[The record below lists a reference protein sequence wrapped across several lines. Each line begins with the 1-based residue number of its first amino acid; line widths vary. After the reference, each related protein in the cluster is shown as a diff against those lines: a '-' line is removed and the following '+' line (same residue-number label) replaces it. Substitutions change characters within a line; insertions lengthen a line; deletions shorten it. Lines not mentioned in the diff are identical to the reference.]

1 MIENDTALRERLR
14 AGDPL
19 AGATQPEAELLAR
32 LARRVAA
39 LEPQLAAPA
48 WRSLVVPLA
57 VSATAAV
64 AAVALLSTTSRPAP
78 SADATR
84 HAPAPEPA
92 ATGGAAADGAE
103 ARQVQFETPGGTRIV
118 WVLDPNLAL

>member
-64 AAVALLSTTSRPAP
+64 AAIALL

-84 HAPAPEPA
+84 PAPAPEPA